1 MTRRAVHL
9 VAGLTLF
16 TYITGHLIN
25 HSFGIISLDALEAAR
40 WYLTTPWTNVYGIA
54 LLTFAISVHLGSAL
68 WVIFSRRTLKMPIW
82 QWSQLILGLMIPLLV
97 ADHAFGTAY
106 ARLVFGLEPNYAY
119 VLASNWHFDPF
130 KAWMKT
136 LLLCVAWAHGCAG
149 IHHWL
154 KVKPWYAEWSRQ
166 LYVLALL
173 LPVLAIS
180 GFVSAGLEVLRLA
193 EDPSWLFAMIQAI
206 KYPGTDAV
214 RHVYE
219 VRDNS
224 MYGYVAAV
232 VAVFVSRYIRQVI
245 AAQKSRVRVLHEASG
260 KRVIVEDGATLLETL
275 KAADI
280 PHASVCGGRAR
291 CSTCRVRLINPANDA
306 CAPPGEEEAR
316 ILQKL
321 GLPPNVRLACQLKPT
336 KDIVFEPLLP
346 PDVTAAEALK
356 PGQFTMG
363 HEVELTVMFADLRGF
378 TTLSETKLPFD
389 VVYLL
394 NQYFENMGKVIEANG
409 GKIDKY
415 IGDGIMATFG
425 DKDDPSAGAMD
436 ALRAARGMTEQLDQM
451 NMRLSNELDEPLMLG
466 IGLHTGPVI
475 RGTMGYGDATQVTVI
490 GDTVNTTSRLEGETK
505 VQGVQLL
512 FSEAL
517 RNKADFDASGLPTTV
532 IKVRGRTGSMTVYK
546 AEQVA
551 NCLTF

>member
-1 MTRRAVHL
+1 MTRRTVHL
-9 VAGLTLF
+9 AAGLTLF

-40 WYLTTPWTNVYGIA
+40 WYLTTPWTSVYGIA
-54 LLTFAISVHLGSAL
+54 ILTVAILVHLGSAL
-68 WVIFSRRTLKMPIW
+68 WVIYSRRTLKMPTW
-82 QWSQLILGLMIPLLV
+82 QWFQLGLGLTIPLLV

-119 VLASNWHFDPF
+119 VLASNWHFDPI
-130 KAWMKT
+130 KAWMKI
-136 LLLCVAWAHGCAG
+136 LLLCAAWGHGSVG

-154 KVKPWYAEWSRQ
+154 KVKPWYPRWSMQ
-166 LYVLALL
+166 LYMLALL

-193 EDPSWLFAMIQAI
+193 QDPSWLFGMIQAI
-206 KYPGTDAV
+206 KFPGNDAV

-219 VRDNS
+219 VRDLW
-224 MYGYVAAV
+224 MYGYVGV
-232 VAVFVSRYIRQVI
+232 VIAVFVLRYIRQLVLR
-245 AAQKSRVRVLHEASG
+245 QRSMVRVLHETSG
-260 KRVIVEDGATLLETL
+260 RRVVIEEGATLLEAL
-275 KAADI
+275 KQADI

-291 CSTCRVRLINPANDA
+291 CSTCRVRLINPPEGSCDVPND
-306 CAPPGEEEAR
+306 EEAR
-316 ILQKL
+316 ILRKL
-321 GLPPNVRLACQLKPT
+321 GLPPNVRLACQLRPK
-336 KDIVFEPLLP
+336 KNVVCEPLLP

-378 TTLSETKLPFD
+378 TTLSEKKLPFD

-394 NQYFENMGKVIEANG
+394 NQYFEAMGKVIEENG

-425 DKDDPSAGAMD
+425 GNDNDAFGAMN
-436 ALRAARGMTEQLDQM
+436 ALRAARGMTEQLNEM
-451 NMRLSNELDEPLMLG
+451 NERLANDLSEPLRLG

-490 GDTVNTTSRLEGETK
+490 GDTVNTASRLEGETK
-505 VQGVQLL
+505 VHGVQLL

-517 RNKADFDASGLPTTV
+517 RLQAGFDASEMPTTV
-532 IKVRGRTGSMTVYK
+532 IKVRGRAGSMTVYK

-551 NCLTF
+551 DCLTF